1 MKQNKWF
8 LGFYIQDA
16 PFLKC
21 HKKFNLKLFMRL
33 DLDVFRDAIFMMGV
47 LKNENDQHLFQT
59 STVFIHIH
67 EKKTLETHTSQI
79 S

>member
-1 MKQNKWF
+1 MSKFCSMLILYKHLSGMKQNRWF

-47 LKNENDQHLFQT
+47 LKNEND
-59 STVFIHIH
+59 ST
-67 EKKTLETHTSQI
+67 
-79 S
+79 

>member
-1 MKQNKWF
+1 MKPGIKAWF

-47 LKNENDQHLFQT
+47 LKNEND
-59 STVFIHIH
+59 ST
-67 EKKTLETHTSQI
+67 
-79 S
+79 